1 MTFRLWRCLVIVIW
15 SQSLGW
21 LWSNSRE
28 DKLNRRICENS
39 GGGQKRMGDDPWSF
53 IEGSWPEKVFFWN
66 LWGFTI
72 QKAFVDEWINE
83 TIICHRPFQTI
94 TPAKRFHKLNKSLHP
109 TKPGTWSDS
118 NRESDFG
125 GGGIYFRFVA
135 LGGGRLEKVEQ
146 GVAGAVS
153 AIYWENLQIY
163 LEAALHYPLLP
174 RTALCFVGY
183 LLFREMTVTSIYWD
197 RRVYIFTQLGTIK
210 QPSQKHCKNLNLIQ
224 TRPNWALRAVPDS
237 LIQVNMEDRGRTN
250 GRHFWPI

>member
-1 MTFRLWRCLVIVIW
+1 MFSYCNMVKVIGMVNVMVKFKGRQIEPPDLREQWGRTKENGRRSLIIYWGLVAGK
-15 SQSLGW
+15 Q
-21 LWSNSRE
+21 
-28 DKLNRRICENS
+28 
-39 GGGQKRMGDDPWSF
+39 
-53 IEGSWPEKVFFWN
+53 VFFWN